1 MIFSAPSGSG
11 KSTIVNHILG
21 IYKDQMEFSISAT
34 SRAPRGAERDGKE
47 YHFVTPEKFREL
59 IAKDSFVEY
68 EEVYKDHFYG
78 TLKSEVERIWAPATS
93 SYSMSM

>member
-1 MIFSAPSGSG
+1 MSNRVLIFSAPSGSG

-21 IYKDQMEFSISAT
+21 IFKDQMEFSISAT

-68 EEVYKDHFYG
+68 EEVYEIGRAH
-78 TLKSEVERIWAPATS
+78 V
-93 SYSMSM
+93 